1 MKGKICRNEGKEEKN
16 PMSTSSSSIFET
28 FENLVS
34 IFSSFFSVRV
44 NDVIFFQGVEND
56 LEELK
61 ISVCFH
67 RPRKKID
74 KKARTNRWAESS
86 RTKRVSSSI

>member
-1 MKGKICRNEGKEEKN
+1 
-16 PMSTSSSSIFET
+16 MSSSSSSIFET

-34 IFSSFFSVRV
+34 IFSSFFMRV
-44 NDVIFFQGVEND
+44 NDVIFSQGVEYD

-61 ISVCFH
+61 IAVCFR

-86 RTKRVSSSI
+86 RTERVSSSI